1 MHYPISMISIPV
13 SNTYTAH
20 VRLNRVEIF
29 CLLTT
34 CWLDEIYPETEM
46 LSLQKPY
53 TEWINEC
60 FGGGARDPKVES
72 WLVRKEPWDRSCC

>member
-20 VRLNRVEIF
+20 VRLNRAEIF
-29 CLLTT
+29 YLLTM
-34 CWLDEIYPETEM
+34 CSLDEIYPEN
-46 LSLQKPY
+46 
-53 TEWINEC
+53 WDNEC